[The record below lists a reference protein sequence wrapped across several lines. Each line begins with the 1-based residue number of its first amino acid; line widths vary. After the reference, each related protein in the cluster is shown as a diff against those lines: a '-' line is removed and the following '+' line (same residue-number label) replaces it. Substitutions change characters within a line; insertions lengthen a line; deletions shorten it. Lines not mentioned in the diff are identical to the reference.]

1 MVIILER
8 IAMKRI
14 LGVEKKN
21 RIRVDIR
28 LEKELVQTA
37 KENTIHLSDTLNVL
51 LEKELI
57 EKKLL

>member
-1 MVIILER
+1 MIWISL
-8 IAMKRI
+8 AMKRI

-21 RIRVDIR
+21 RIRVDIK
-28 LEKELVQTA
+28 LEKELVSLA
-37 KENTIHLSDTLNVL
+37 KQHNMRLSDTLNVL

>member
-1 MVIILER
+1 MAL
-8 IAMKRI
+8 AMKRI

-21 RIRVDIR
+21 RIRVDIK
-28 LEKELVQTA
+28 LEKELVSLA
-37 KENTIHLSDTLNVL
+37 KQHNMRLSDTLNVL